1 MKKQITV
8 KHHEGR
14 FFLIGSDGYST
25 THKCWAFQQDA
36 KKACLREQRL
46 EDAGKPSRM
55 KWEY

>member
-8 KHHEGR
+8 KHHEGK
-14 FFLIGSDGYST
+14 FLLIGSDGYST
-25 THKCWAFQQDA
+25 TVKRWVFQQDA
-36 KKACLREQRL
+36 EKARAREQKL